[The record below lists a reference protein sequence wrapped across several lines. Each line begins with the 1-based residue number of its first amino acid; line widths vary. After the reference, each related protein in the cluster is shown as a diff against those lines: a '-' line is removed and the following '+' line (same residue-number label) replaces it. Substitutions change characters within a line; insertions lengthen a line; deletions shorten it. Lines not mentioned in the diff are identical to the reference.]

1 MLKDKKKKNK
11 KKRIKNKKHKKIG
24 KIRSKLTLK
33 NVWRVQNQ
41 LLSMSYKYSFNYMKH
56 LHHYNR
62 PFSQTFSV

>member
-1 MLKDKKKKNK
+1 MLKDKKQKIIIII
-11 KKRIKNKKHKKIG
+11 IKKKHKKIG

-33 NVWRVQNQ
+33 NVWWVQNQ